1 MLHKLKNRKQ
11 EGFTIIE
18 VLIVLA
24 IAGLIILIVLLAVP
38 ALQRNG
44 RNTATKND
52 ASALAGAVSEFKSN
66 SDGGNPTS
74 ITGTGTITVTS
85 AAAGAVS
92 AEAKLQGGVTP
103 VAGAAATATN
113 TVVFT
118 LNAKCDG
125 STSTRSVAIHY
136 WVEQS
141 GGGIGTK
148 CVEA

>member
-1 MLHKLKNRKQ
+1 MLNKLKNRKQ

-52 ASALAGAVSEFKSN
+52 ASSLAGGIGEYKSN
-66 SDGGNPTS
+66 NDGGNPTT
-74 ITGTGTITVTS
+74 ITGTGTVTIS
-85 AAAGAVS
+85 GAAGSIS
-92 AEAKLQGGVTP
+92 ATAKLQGSVAP
-103 VAGAAATATN
+103 VSGTVATAAN
-113 TVVFT
+113 TVVYHLGF
-118 LNAKCDG
+118 KCDG
-125 STSTRSVAIHY
+125 SASPRSTAVFY
-136 WVEQS
+136 WTEQAS
-141 GGGIGTK
+141 GGNGQK

>member
-1 MLHKLKNRKQ
+1 MLHKLKNRKE

-52 ASALAGAVSEFKSN
+52 ASALAGAIGEYKSN
-66 SDGGNPTS
+66 NDGGNPTT
-74 ITGTGTITVTS
+74 ITGTGTVTVGG
-85 AAAGAVS
+85 AAGTVS
-92 AEAKLQGGVTP
+92 AEARVQGTVQP
-103 VAGAAATATN
+103 VAGAVATTAN
-113 TVVFT
+113 TVVFQ
-118 LNAKCDG
+118 LNTKCDG
-125 STSTRSVAIHY
+125 SASTRAVAIHY
-136 WVEQS
+136 WVEQAS
-141 GGGIGTK
+141 GGNGTK

>member
-1 MLHKLKNRKQ
+1 MLHKLKQRKE

-52 ASALAGAVSEFKSN
+52 ASALAGAVSEYKSN
-66 SDGGNPTS
+66 NDGGNPTT
-74 ITGTGTITVTS
+74 IGGTGTITVS
-85 AAAGAVS
+85 GAAGTVS

-103 VAGAAATATN
+103 ISAVAADATN
-113 TVVFT
+113 TVVYT

-125 STSTRSVAIHY
+125 SASTRAVAIHY

-141 GGGIGTK
+141 GGGVGTK